1 MLMELKA
8 ILQEEVNTV
17 TNLLNLLEEQ
27 HGYLV
32 NQEVFNL
39 DRIIPEME
47 LASKQVA
54 TVENKRRKLTGNKAM
69 SSIIE
74 EFKDIELEALHNKI
88 LGLLSETQV
97 QKESNDLL
105 IKQSLSYTNSMLN
118 MLKPRK
124 EVNTYNGYGKLKR

>member
-1 MLMELKA
+1 MLVELKA

-17 TNLLNLLEEQ
+17 SNLLNLLEEQ

-39 DRIIPEME
+39 DMIIPRIEAACK
-47 LASKQVA
+47 LVA

-69 SSIIE
+69 TSIVE
-74 EFKDIELEALHNKI
+74 ELKDIELEALHNKV
-88 LGLLSETQV
+88 LGLLNEAQV

>member
-54 TVENKRRKLTGNKAM
+54 TVENKRRKLTGNITM

-74 EFKDIELEALHNKI
+74 EFQDIELEALHNKI

>member
-69 SSIIE
+69 SSILE
-74 EFKDIELEALHNKI
+74 EFKDKELEALHNKI

>member
-17 TNLLNLLEEQ
+17 SNLLNLLEEQ

-54 TVENKRRKLTGNKAM
+54 TVENKRRKLTGNKTM
-69 SSIIE
+69 STIIE
-74 EFKDIELEALHNKI
+74 EFKDMELEALHNKI